1 MAMMGR
7 LFTSRTASQRLN
19 GVLFTLP
26 AIALVGIVMV
36 LPLIQ
41 AAYYSFTSW
50 NGAQAPFTG
59 WTNYLNLFNDPELRR
74 SLTNSLLFVL
84 SVPLGLVGPFVVAY
98 FLNKDI
104 PGNRLFRALI
114 FAPTALSWV
123 VIGMVARQF
132 FALNGPFN
140 GIFRLFGSTGPNW
153 LADSN
158 LALPAVILTFNAAIF
173 GINTIIF
180 LTGLATVDR
189 STIEAAWL
197 DGAREWQVIVHIILP
212 AMRRFVEF
220 VLIVTVITS
229 ATGIFAMIYVMTGGG
244 PGSATLTL
252 EFAVWRRAFAT
263 GGFGAGAAIGITLMI
278 VTLLAIGLIQLVMR
292 DRRAE

>member
-1 MAMMGR
+1 MATTGR
-7 LFTSRTASQRLN
+7 LLNSRTASQRLN

-26 AIALVGIVMV
+26 EVLLVGFVMG
-36 LPLIQ
+36 LPLVQ

-59 WTNYLNLFNDPELRR
+59 WTNYLNMLNDPELRR
-74 SLTNSLLFVL
+74 SLVNSLLFAA
-84 SVPLGLVGPFVVAY
+84 SVPLGLIAPFVTAY
-98 FLNKDI
+98 VLHKDI
-104 PGNRLFRALI
+104 PGSRLFRALI

-132 FALNGPFN
+132 FALNGPLN
-140 GIFRLFGSTGPNW
+140 SIFRLFGSSGPNW
-153 LADSN
+153 LADSS
-158 LALPAVILTFNAAIF
+158 LALPAVIFTFNAAIY

-180 LTGLATVDR
+180 LTGLATIDR

-197 DGAREWQVIVHIILP
+197 DGAREWQVIIHVILP

-220 VLIVTVITS
+220 VLIVTVISS

-263 GGFGAGAAIGITLMI
+263 GGFGAGAAIGITLML
-278 VTLLAIGLIQLVMR
+278 VTLLAIGAIRLAMR
-292 DRRAE
+292 DRSGA